1 MVTISVNNIHDRWR
15 VDRGRDVRHNVR
27 CVCCVCVVC
36 SIDFSNVAKI
46 GEDLNK
52 GVRTPYASIF
62 NVAEIG
68 VVNVAEIG
76 GGVRERAVNLA
87 CRPPGRGGAMA
98 AATWSR

>member
-15 VDRGRDVRHNVR
+15 VDRGRDVRHSFR

-52 GVRTPYASIF
+52 GGTPYASIF

-68 VVNVAEIG
+68 VVYVAEIG

>member
-1 MVTISVNNIHDRWR
+1 M
-15 VDRGRDVRHNVR
+15 
-27 CVCCVCVVC
+27 
-36 SIDFSNVAKI
+36 
-46 GEDLNK
+46 
-52 GVRTPYASIF
+52 
-62 NVAEIG
+62 AEIG